1 MNKVD
6 EILGKASAG
15 ELDMDA
21 ALGNLDL
28 EGAEAKVDQM
38 RSGGGEAIEVAA
50 GDNDCGDGCK
60 I

>member
-1 MNKVD
+1 MSKVD
-6 EILGKASAG
+6 DILAKASDG
-15 ELDMDA
+15 SFDMDA
-21 ALGNLDL
+21 ALGNLDF
-28 EGAEAKVDQM
+28 EASEAKVDQM